1 MITVFAF
8 ILLTVLVPDHSGWL
22 YVLTV
27 LTDLSIVDRIAR
39 VYSGKDDDETH

>member
-8 ILLTVLVPDHSGWL
+8 ILLTVLVPEHSGWL

-27 LTDLSIVDRIAR
+27 LTDLAIVDLISRGFR
-39 VYSGKDDDETH
+39 RKEDETH

>member
-8 ILLTVLVPDHSGWL
+8 ILLTVSVPEHSGWL

-27 LTDLSIVDRIAR
+27 LTDLSILDIISR
-39 VYSGKDDDETH
+39 VSRRKENETH